1 MEKELE
7 KILLKN
13 EKLEKVFK
21 NIIEEIEIFFH
32 RIVDL
37 SKKQIK

>member
-1 MEKELE
+1 MQKELE
-7 KILLKN
+7 KIHIKN
-13 EKLEKVFK
+13 EKLEKVIK
-21 NIIEEIEIFFH
+21 NIIEEREIFFH

>member
-21 NIIEEIEIFFH
+21 NIIEETEIFFPQNSWPFKET
-32 RIVDL
+32 D
-37 SKKQIK
+37 